1 MHDARVDAD
10 KIAAVHVKGLDGAV
24 QNINFRSDVPALD
37 RLLKDGMKNPQLA
50 LLKVQSAAYKYS
62 WALIPLSVPF
72 IWLLFPFSRRFG
84 IYDHTVFVTYSL
96 AFMSVLAVILT
107 VGTVYKVPFVAVLL
121 LIPPVHLYRQL
132 KGTYALSRGGAL
144 WRTAAVLAIAAAAST
159 AFAVLILA
167 LGLSG

>member
-1 MHDARVDAD
+1 
-10 KIAAVHVKGLDGAV
+10 
-24 QNINFRSDVPALD
+24 
-37 RLLKDGMKNPQLA
+37 
-50 LLKVQSAAYKYS
+50 
-62 WALIPLSVPF
+62 
-72 IWLLFPFSRRFG
+72 
-84 IYDHTVFVTYSL
+84 
-96 AFMSVLAVILT
+96 MSVLAVILT
-107 VGTVYKVPFVAVLL
+107 VGTAYKVPFAAVLL